1 MVALT
6 VDVKKY
12 IHLLGQRV
20 LRRVHVGVTEA
31 RVVRVRVL
39 PVEDSRVV
47 VAHPARLVRR
57 HLHGP
62 AAALAPSRRA
72 RNPRVEREGC
82 RTGRSEGGGSEL
94 CRCSCRWTGGGRL
107 LICFQ
112 WRNGKGG
119 KKR

>member
-1 MVALT
+1 MVALP

-20 LRRVHVGVTEA
+20 LRGVHVGVAEA

-39 PVEDSRVV
+39 SVEHRGVV

-62 AAALAPSRRA
+62 GCARALSPGPEPA
-72 RNPRVEREGC
+72 REREGGGLGGQGW
-82 RTGRSEGGGSEL
+82 GRRGSAGAPAVGGAGVVSGGMGEA
-94 CRCSCRWTGGGRL
+94 GGRMSE
-107 LICFQ
+107 
-112 WRNGKGG
+112 
-119 KKR
+119 